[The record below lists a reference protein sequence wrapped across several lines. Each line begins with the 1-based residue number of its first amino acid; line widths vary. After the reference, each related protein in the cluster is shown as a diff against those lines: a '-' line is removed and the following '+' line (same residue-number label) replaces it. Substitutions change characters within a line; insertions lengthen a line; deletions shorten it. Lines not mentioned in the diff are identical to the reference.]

1 VTSPAASAYSETADA
16 WQRGPG
22 RIYDRMS
29 EAVVE
34 RSAVPV
40 AGARALD
47 LGAGTG
53 AASRALLRAAA
64 ARVVA
69 VDAAFGMLA
78 LDAGRRPPAVM
89 GDALA
94 LPFAPRAFDVTV
106 AAFSLTHLAD
116 PGAGLAEA
124 ARVTRRGGAVLAA
137 AYAIDDFHPVKEA
150 VEAALAARGWRPE
163 PWYQAVRATTAP
175 KLATVEAA
183 KAAAAEA
190 DLDADVVSLR
200 VPFPGL
206 DAGDLVS
213 WRFGLAQHAP
223 FVASLA
229 AEDRDAVVAAAL
241 DRLGSEWPELERSII
256 LVRAAVR

>member
-1 VTSPAASAYSETADA
+1 MTAPAASAYSATADA
-16 WQRGPG
+16 WQRGPA

-29 EAVVE
+29 EVVVE
-34 RSAVPV
+34 CCPVPV

-53 AASRALLRAAA
+53 AASRALLRASA

-69 VDAAFGMLA
+69 VDAAHGMLA
-78 LDAGRRPPAVM
+78 LDAGRRPPAVV

-94 LPFAPRAFDVTV
+94 LPFTPRAFDATV
-106 AAFSLTHLAD
+106 AAFSLNHLEN

-137 AYAIDDFHPVKEA
+137 AYADDDFHPVKDA
-150 VEAALAARGWRPE
+150 VETALAAQGWRPE
-163 PWYQAVRATTAP
+163 PWYQEVRAITAP

-183 KAAAAEA
+183 RAAAAEA
-190 DLDADVVSLR
+190 DLDLDVVALR

-206 DAGDLVS
+206 VADDLVW
-213 WRFGLAQHAP
+213 WRLGLAQHAR
-223 FVASLA
+223 FLASLTPI
-229 AEDRDAVVAAAL
+229 ERDAVVADAL
-241 DRLGSEWPELERSII
+241 DRLGSGWPELDRSII
-256 LVRAAVR
+256 LVRGVVR